1 MYGMPL
7 YRPSILLS
15 DAYGSAGE
23 VTFYHRNGRCYT
35 RRRVKASYPGTPSQ
49 LAHLAVHRR
58 AMAAWA
64 SLDPE
69 TQKLWNAY
77 ETTAES
83 HRPPFDH
90 KAHISGNN
98 LFMSAYHGYALMGK
112 EQIPQPH
119 PFRAFSPFAVAF
131 LSASVEAGSLVL
143 SVDAHLPEIPDA
155 VFYRLYARIRLTK
168 PGRGFGVR
176 GMKGFLAEGNG
187 SGRITIRIPSY
198 KEIWNIPDG
207 VFQIQAQCVLL
218 DSRTGFR
225 SQYQRAIQVI
235 KASSPDLPTV

>member
-1 MYGMPL
+1 MPL

-15 DAYGSAGE
+15 DVYGSAGE

-35 RRRVKASYPGTPSQ
+35 RRRVKAAYPGTPAQ
-49 LAHLAVHRR
+49 LEHLDVHRR

-64 SLDPE
+64 SLDSE
-69 TQKLWNAY
+69 TQKQWNAY
-77 ETTAES
+77 EVTAEP

-98 LFMSAYHGYALMGK
+98 LFVSAYHGFALMGE

-119 PFRAFSPFAVAF
+119 PFRPFPPFVVEF
-131 LSASVEAGSLVL
+131 LSASVEAGCLVL
-143 SVDAHLPEIPDA
+143 SIDAHLPEIPDA
-155 VFYRLYARIRLTK
+155 VFYRLYSRIRLTK
-168 PGRGFGVR
+168 PGCGFGVR
-176 GMKGFLAEGNG
+176 GMKGFLAEGDG
-187 SGRITIRIPSY
+187 SGRMTISIPSY
-198 KEIWNIPDG
+198 TEIWNIFDRTI
-207 VFQIQAQCVLL
+207 QIQTQCILL